1 MGPELQFS
9 CSLRIRLAE
18 VLRLGPRNR
27 TSLRLAAFFSDYDGT
42 LAPETLPRD
51 ESVIPT
57 SVEKVLRKISG
68 RIPVAIVTSKDFDF
82 IYPRTSFAQAWA
94 CVCGLE
100 IRLANGRTISSK
112 ISPHMETV
120 LRRLDNEECKSLFIE
135 TKRDVKGRLLGISI
149 DWTKAK
155 KPAGETLAWI
165 KGLSRGGMH
174 VDYDRFHTFIDVFAG
189 RPDKG
194 RSLKELK
201 RLLEVEGAVMFIG
214 DSPLDNSAFKEADL
228 SVGVSHGQPLD
239 ELDCEFLVNHDML
252 EGFLS
257 SLLKRGL
264 DFTLA
269 LPGVRKLGVGQR
281 C

>member
-1 MGPELQFS
+1 ML
-9 CSLRIRLAE
+9 SLSQ
-18 VLRLGPRNR
+18 GHK
-27 TSLRLAAFFSDYDGT
+27 TSLKLAAFFSDYDGT
-42 LAPETLPRD
+42 LAPDTLPRD
-51 ESVIPT
+51 ESAIPT
-57 SVEKVLRKISG
+57 GVERILRTISR
-68 RIPVAIVTSKDFDF
+68 RIPVAIITSKDFDF
-82 IYPRTSFAQAWA
+82 IYPRTSFAEAWA

-100 IRLANGRTISSK
+100 IRLANGRTVSSK
-112 ISPHMETV
+112 ISPYLERV
-120 LRRLDNEECKSLFIE
+120 LRHLENEECKDLFIE
-135 TKRDVKGRLLGISI
+135 TKRDFRGRLLGISI

-155 KPAGETLAWI
+155 KPTGETIAWI
-165 KGLSRGGMH
+165 KGLSRERMH
-174 VDYDRFHTFIDVFAG
+174 VNYDRFDTFIDVFAG

-201 RLLEVEGAVMFIG
+201 RLLEVEGAVMFVG

-264 DFTLA
+264 DFTLT
-269 LPGVRKLGVGQR
+269 LRGVRKLGVGKR